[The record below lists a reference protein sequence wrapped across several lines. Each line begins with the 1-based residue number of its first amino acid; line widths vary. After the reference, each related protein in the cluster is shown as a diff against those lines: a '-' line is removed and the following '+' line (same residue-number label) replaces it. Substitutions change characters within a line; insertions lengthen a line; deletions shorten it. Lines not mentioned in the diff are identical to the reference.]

1 MQPVISFQRNVEDH
15 HFHIYNFLQIR
26 TPSSIKLIHVDPME
40 FSLPLEPKRVK
51 FLMKILNI
59 TDNYVAFLIRYT
71 RDKVD
76 QYESTPQEG
85 ILPPRSMLVVEN
97 TRISQEGEHED
108 VQGHEFVYV
117 DSTVVTKSFRI
128 SEITYDLFDVP
139 SADRLQHEVKLP
151 VFLVASG
158 ESKSWEVTSSA
169 FPMSKQNIEKEFD
182 RLQLTT
188 DDQDDKNSL
197 VSSYAM

>member
-1 MQPVISFQRNVEDH
+1 
-15 HFHIYNFLQIR
+15 
-26 TPSSIKLIHVDPME
+26 ME

-169 FPMSKQNIEKEFD
+169 FPVSKQNIEKEFD